1 MHEPTTLTM
10 FKPKSDD
17 YFPKEFYEWKA
28 SLKRE
33 ARAKLKKLPIAERN
47 EPIFIYEWYDDGIDT
62 IFGYGCSRDG
72 KTKIL
77 LPNLKPRLFL
87 VSPNFAILEQ
97 VMMLR
102 GSKVRGYDIWY
113 TANDFKL
120 ADFLQNPSIG
130 ERRSQLCSIEFDNM
144 AALQETYRQLLRNDT
159 AYHYAIVSQ
168 YYDATK
174 QIMFEILLRNV
185 HAQVKQ
191 GKKMNE
197 VELCVPEPTQ
207 HWFISNL
214 TSTNAIPAP
223 VLPVITYDIE
233 TVSDDAHRV
242 PTGSDVWDILY
253 TVSIHH
259 CHTNRLYTLLY
270 LPLNAV
276 TPAQMHDAVYK
287 DGYKIVPDE
296 SVDETKCENIVE
308 CFTSERD
315 LLHRTMELLTLRP
328 YLHVLLGYNSMGYD
342 IKYLLTRC
350 VYYNMHE
357 HVNQFMWREGYCYT
371 AEQIHIDLFRVVL
384 MRYRLKQYTLN
395 YVSGHIMKDSK
406 TGVDAV
412 ALRFS
417 FYYMRMRQMFLTQ
430 EKSSAR
436 LPSVRDT
443 LHYNNADTLLVS
455 KLESRTQSIQF
466 AFDLAQRCRVPLSML
481 MSSYSKMQYK
491 LWNECMVVGL
501 QLGLFMGAFKNGGD
515 VEFHLP
521 YTGKHQD
528 DAILARYNLT
538 SDLNGSEMI
547 MVQSVAPEDVRNSFA
562 TASTAALAGTQ
573 FSHLPRTAQ
582 NDSRI
587 NVNPRLPPPKFLV
600 RKKNALFPGGANYC
614 LGEYDAM
621 QVQMYDYVTAY
632 PLLMDRKNIS
642 DETTIILPANVLLR
656 YVPNLWSIR
665 DQFTCFDYLTHHGK
679 THAETAVLYYQYIN
693 EDLYCGGEFPLSVDE
708 LMKRNKSLVICIWLG
723 ADYTHNTQRPENER
737 HRYCTRRRGVLSEI
751 IAHFNAVRA
760 HTKSLRKMLSSAE
773 TLITEKINAL
783 RNEQITMRLMMEE
796 FAATQN
802 QSTNKSF
809 ETENDKVEDLGPTF
823 DDDDDDDNNS
833 TGDENESNDIGPTFD
848 DNGDTDNDD
857 DNDEPNKAVKPDDDD
872 IGPTFDDDEDDD
884 IGPTFDDDEDD
895 KESTNDD
902 DIGPTFDD
910 DDDSNDDGD
919 DNSNQSNPETS
930 NTINEKS
937 NNNPTTDNNEF
948 QNNNNKH
955 EKSNY
960 NFYKFRFANKYCTI
974 FENQMCFI
982 NDDELKKLPDYDA
995 QIDCLKQILNNI
1007 NIELATI
1014 SNSYDLQKA
1023 LVSSIYGCCGKMIPM
1038 IAAAIT
1044 CITRSTLLNSAKY
1057 CRSHGNDILYIDTDS
1072 IMMSS
1077 DQPDL
1082 SPALNQLY
1090 PFMEMEMKV
1099 ADRCMFVKRKTYYK
1113 IENDKL
1119 KYGQHVNGPVA
1130 WRDCVMFFFQRAD
1143 VFTNEDVQKL
1153 FREFFN
1159 KAYEQLF
1166 NGTNGELTSEVSEY
1180 AKERVSLSLKMKNE
1194 YKTETPTAKLQQY
1207 LAMHYPELAGANKHT
1222 VFCYMNCN
1230 SVTELQYR
1238 PALELRTLGDLA
1250 KVNLFKYYQSMFAT
1264 IFNLIKFNVRSNNEP
1279 FHITLAATEVLLWM
1293 LEAYM
1298 TVYEERFPNA
1308 CIASNNA
1315 LEDIKRIDVMA
1326 LLDDSTTTPY
1336 KNNSSTTNTDD
1347 TTLAIET
1354 LSALEDVDSTSIAPS
1369 PIKPTTIDTE
1379 ALNLDDGVVA
1389 LKPTIKRKRSRIL
1402 VAEER
1407 LDILNHCDDDSE
1419 FDIDIATDN
1428 VDRTVYGQGNSESTI
1443 GTVTTT
1449 KKPKAAQVKLV
1460 L

>member
-1 MHEPTTLTM
+1 M

-33 ARAKLKKLPIAERN
+33 ARAKLKKLPIAKSN
-47 EPIFIYEWYDDGIDT
+47 EPIFIYEWYDDGLDT

-72 KTKIL
+72 KAKIL

-87 VSPNFAILEQ
+87 VSPNFAVLEQ

-102 GSKVRGYDIWY
+102 GCKVRGYDIWY

-120 ADFLQNPSIG
+120 SDFLQNPSIG

-144 AALQETYRQLLRNDT
+144 GALQETYRQLLRNDT

-214 TSTNAIPAP
+214 TSTKAIPAP

-242 PTGSDVWDILY
+242 PTGSDVWDVLY

-276 TPAQMHDAVYK
+276 TPAQMRDAVYK

-315 LLHRTMELLTLRP
+315 LLNRTMELLTLSP
-328 YLHVLLGYNSMGYD
+328 YLHVLVGYNSMGYD

-350 VYYNMHE
+350 VYFNMHE
-357 HVNQFMWREGYCYT
+357 HVNKFMWREGYCYT

-417 FYYMRMRQMFLTQ
+417 FYYMRMRQTFLTQ
-430 EKSSAR
+430 DKSSAH

-515 VEFHLP
+515 VEFYLP
-521 YTGKHQD
+521 YTGKYSD
-528 DAILARYNLT
+528 DSILARYNLT

-547 MVQSVAPEDVRNSFA
+547 MVQSVAPEDVNNSFA

-573 FSHLPRTAQ
+573 FNHLTRVAQ

-656 YVPNLWSIR
+656 YVPNLWPIR

-796 FAATQN
+796 FAALQN
-802 QSTNKSF
+802 QQTDNSN
-809 ETENDKVEDLGPTF
+809 EYGIDKDEDLGPTF
-823 DDDDDDDNNS
+823 DDDDDNNDKNSIKDDQS
-833 TGDENESNDIGPTFD
+833 DSNDIGPTFD
-848 DNGDTDNDD
+848 DDDDNDD
-857 DNDEPNKAVKPDDDD
+857 DIHDSNSVGPTFDDDDETDKEAGTDDD
-872 IGPTFDDDEDDD
+872 IGPTFDDDEEEDDISNNNEDD
-884 IGPTFDDDEDD
+884 IGPTFE
-895 KESTNDD
+895 
-902 DIGPTFDD
+902 DD
-910 DDDSNDDGD
+910 DDND
-919 DNSNQSNPETS
+919 NQSNVQTNDRDDGCTDKVS
-930 NTINEKS
+930 N
-937 NNNPTTDNNEF
+937 DANNEHG
-948 QNNNNKH
+948 NNDDKQ

-982 NDDELKKLPDYDA
+982 NDEELKKLPDYDA

-1007 NIELATI
+1007 TIELATI

-1044 CITRSTLLNSAKY
+1044 CITRSTLLNSARY

-1077 DQPDL
+1077 EQPDL
-1082 SPALNQLY
+1082 SPALNKLY

-1143 VFTNEDVQKL
+1143 VFTNEDIQKL

-1159 KAYEQLF
+1159 KVYEQLF
-1166 NGTNGELTSEVSEY
+1166 NGTTGELTAEVTEY

-1207 LAMHYPELAGANKHT
+1207 LAMHYPELAGANKHN

-1238 PALELRTLGDLA
+1238 PALELRTLSDLA

-1264 IFNLIKFNVRSNNEP
+1264 IFNLIKFNLRSNNEP

-1308 CIASNNA
+1308 CIVSDNA
-1315 LEDIKRIDVMA
+1315 LEEIKRIDVMA
-1326 LLDDSTTTPY
+1326 LLDDSSVTPN
-1336 KNNSSTTNTDD
+1336 KNNSSTTSTDD
-1347 TTLAIET
+1347 GALAIEN
-1354 LSALEDVDSTSIAPS
+1354 LNALEEINSTSVAPS
-1369 PIKPTTIDTE
+1369 PIKPTAIDTD

-1389 LKPTIKRKRSRIL
+1389 LKPTTKRKRSRKL

-1407 LDILNHCDDDSE
+1407 LDILNQCTDDSE
-1419 FDIDIATDN
+1419 FDVDITTDN
-1428 VDRTVYGQGNSESTI
+1428 VDRTVYGQDITE
-1443 GTVTTT
+1443 TVTGVAAATTT
-1449 KKPKAAQVKLV
+1449 KKLKAAQVKLV